1 MENPEIK
8 NFVFC
13 LKNEKL
19 KTYEKISWILIL
31 LNISIFLYL
40 GLMFNNAANAKWLFI
55 GSALVLFISVYTFIR
70 KKNKDLELNYSSSFA
85 VSAFIWFK
93 TGFIWPGII
102 NILLLVF
109 EIISKR
115 KFEIVVNESFIH
127 YPSFPKKE
135 IEWSELTNIILK
147 DGILTIDMK
156 NNKLIQVN
164 IEESTSGVE
173 EKYFND
179 FCKERLTLTQNQSH
193 RN

>member
-1 MENPEIK
+1 MGTSEIK
-8 NFVFC
+8 NFIFC

-19 KTYEKISWILIL
+19 KTYEKVSWFLIL

-40 GLMFNNAANAKWLFI
+40 GLMFIDAANAKWFFI
-55 GSALVLFISVYTFIR
+55 GTALLLFAALYSFFG
-70 KKNKDLELNYSSSFA
+70 KKYKQRELNYNISFA
-85 VSAFIWFK
+85 VSAFTWFEA
-93 TGFIWPGII
+93 GFIWPGII

-135 IEWSELTNIILK
+135 IEWCELTNILLK
-147 DGILTIDMK
+147 DGILTIDLK

-164 IEESTSGVE
+164 IEESASSID

-179 FCKERLTLTQNQSH
+179 FCKERLTFIQKSI
-193 RN
+193 